1 MSVIKL
7 EVPADNAL
15 ALSAAASFFMQLAG
29 LKQTTVTQSVS
40 HALDVSTSEGPAVQ
54 LQQLVRAAT
63 DTVTDDEQDNEQTDG
78 PQSFVN
84 GVEVDS
90 EGLPW
95 DKRIHSSARSKV
107 KDGPWKKL
115 RGVDSALVAQVEAEL
130 RQNMAP
136 EIPAPAGKEP
146 EVPVAAAT
154 PEAPTAGAPQ
164 LPVQPEAP
172 VAAAPAV
179 NAEAIGFPDL
189 MKIYAPMRVKNPG
202 IEEEAKAWCIAQ
214 GLTGL
219 PGLAVN
225 AELRPAF
232 KAFLESKQ

>member
-29 LKQTTVTQSVS
+29 LKQTTVAQAVS
-40 HALDVSTSEGPAVQ
+40 HSVESAGDFTTEQIDQVV
-54 LQQLVRAAT
+54 AAIDNAT
-63 DTVTDDEQDNEQTDG
+63 AAAADSDDTDDTDDQ
-78 PQSFVN
+78 PSN
-84 GVEVDS
+84 GEGLDS
-90 EGLPW
+90 AGLPW
-95 DKRIHSSARSKV
+95 DKRIHSGAKTKIKKTGTWKPLRS
-107 KDGPWKKL
+107 
-115 RGVDSALVAQVEAEL
+115 VDSALVAQVEAEL

-146 EVPVAAAT
+146 EVP
-154 PEAPTAGAPQ
+154 TAGAPR
-164 LPVQPEAP
+164 LPAQPEAP

>member
-29 LKQTTVTQSVS
+29 LKQATVAQAVS
-40 HALDVSTSEGPAVQ
+40 HSVESAGDFTTEQIDQVV
-54 LQQLVRAAT
+54 AAIDNAT
-63 DTVTDDEQDNEQTDG
+63 AAAADSDDTDDQ
-78 PQSFVN
+78 PSN
-84 GVEVDS
+84 GEGLDS
-90 EGLPW
+90 AGLPW
-95 DKRIHSSARSKV
+95 DKRIHSGAKT
-107 KDGPWKKL
+107 KIKKTGTWKPL

-136 EIPAPAGKEP
+136 EVPDPKPSAQLDAPA
-146 EVPVAAAT
+146 AD
-154 PEAPTAGAPQ
+154 APQ
-164 LPVQPEAP
+164 SPALPDVPTSTAA
-172 VAAAPAV
+172 AAAPAV
-179 NAEAIGFPDL
+179 SAMAIGFPDL